1 MTAQEAP
8 TSSPGISVG
17 RRLGFAA
24 TVAAL
29 SIVLYNGV
37 FIWGASIFG
46 TTPGATVWDVIS
58 APFWMPVL
66 YSVANPWYA
75 LPLVLFVVVY
85 LAVTI
90 ARPQILARRGL
101 HVLLAAVAAALSMGA
116 AVAVAE
122 LTRDETFVWS
132 HGFGLVA
139 CMRFALGA
147 ALAVL
152 ISHLIFSG
160 RSLAGSRDGRRGS
173 TVPS

>member
-1 MTAQEAP
+1 MR
-8 TSSPGISVG
+8 TS
-17 RRLGFAA
+17 
-24 TVAAL
+24 VAAL

-46 TTPGATVWDVIS
+46 TTPGATVWDVVS

-75 LPLVLFVVVY
+75 LPLVLFVALY
-85 LAVTI
+85 LAVTM
-90 ARPQILARRGL
+90 ARAEILARRGL
-101 HVLLAAVAAALSMGA
+101 HVLLAAVSAALSMGV

-122 LTRDETFVWS
+122 LTRDETFIWS

-139 CMRFALGA
+139 CLRFALGA

-160 RSLAGSRDGRRGS
+160 RGFSRAPRAR
-173 TVPS
+173 TATTAK